1 VLNPS
6 RIKVKI
12 WAFIFDTPH
21 VNLSDFKPEGFD
33 SFTYLKR
40 PVLNSENNVSR
51 HSFQN
56 YDSKLHML
64 GTYETQVQTHV

>member
-1 VLNPS
+1 M
-6 RIKVKI
+6 KI

-33 SFTYLKR
+33 SFTYLR
-40 PVLNSENNVSR
+40 SVLNSENNVDR

-56 YDSKLHML
+56 YDSKLHIL
-64 GTYETQVQTHV
+64 GTYEALHIQNHVLKH